1 MFLINLPDD
10 SHLRGKMP
18 VLLMD
23 VRTNGIIKKH
33 DKSGLYKAQQNERI
47 QQIHAHFG
55 YHLTESNPLNY
66 SKYLKPKVSQRREP
80 QRRHLKGI
88 MKRHSFTHG

>member
-1 MFLINLPDD
+1 MLLI
-10 SHLRGKMP
+10 
-18 VLLMD
+18 D
-23 VRTNGIIKKH
+23 VHTNGIIKKH
-33 DKSGLYKAQQNERI
+33 DKSGLYKAQQ
-47 QQIHAHFG
+47 IHAHFA

-88 MKRHSFTHG
+88 MKRHSFTHGQFEVNA